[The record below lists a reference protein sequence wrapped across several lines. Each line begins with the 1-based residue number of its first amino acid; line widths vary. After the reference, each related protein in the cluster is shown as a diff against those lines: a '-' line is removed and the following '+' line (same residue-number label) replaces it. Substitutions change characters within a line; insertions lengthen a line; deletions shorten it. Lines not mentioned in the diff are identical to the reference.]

1 MSDQARRLRLRVLL
15 ALAGSLL
22 GILPT
27 ELRAQTCTLEAALPA
42 TIVEATASTR
52 FFPSGGDGEILVRR
66 TYKAS
71 AVVAV
76 FEVPGAEPASWKQ
89 NIPRPVL
96 SVKPPPER
104 SSESAK
110 AYEGFTPTDSSIVRF
125 VVPSPKNNFWNQ
137 STFVVRICDKDA
149 GDALALVQVPISPPF
164 WAKII
169 TIVFLAFVYMLFAG
183 AVAQIRGKPHPLA
196 TKYPALT
203 KQRIHGWLEQ
213 LDPVVLTANAFNK
226 GSIQKLQVLLF
237 SFLVSGM
244 VLALV
249 LRLGV
254 LSDLSVT
261 VAMLLGISA
270 VGAAVA
276 QKTTTSRDRLS
287 FDSWAWLVQK
297 KILPI
302 HQESE
307 TGPQWSDLVMTNREF
322 DIYKLQTLIFSVVV
336 AVALLASG
344 EERLS
349 SFSVP
354 ETLLGILGLSQVVY
368 ISGTLASPPAIAEL
382 DDAIKSL
389 SDLEIKLQTVVARGA
404 DTDEEGKVP
413 APETP
418 PGAAPD
424 PATLPARIAKAVNA
438 MKLYKKRADQVEIM
452 LESTLGAE
460 VSRNLLDPTLS

>member
-1 MSDQARRLRLRVLL
+1 MSDQARRLRLRILL
-15 ALAGSLL
+15 ALVGTLL
-22 GILPT
+22 GVLPT
-27 ELRAQTCTLEAALPA
+27 ELRAEACTLEAALPA
-42 TIVEATASTR
+42 TIVEAAAGTR
-52 FFPSGGDGEILVRR
+52 FFPAGGDGEILVRR
-66 TYKAS
+66 AYKPT
-71 AVVAV
+71 AVVTV
-76 FEVPGAEPASWKQ
+76 FEVAGADPALWKK
-89 NIPRPVL
+89 NTAHPIL
-96 SVKPPPER
+96 SVKAPPER
-104 SSESAK
+104 SSEGSK
-110 AYEGFTPTDSSIVRF
+110 TYEGFTATDSSIVRF
-125 VVPSPKNNFWNQ
+125 VVPSEKSSFWRPQ
-137 STFVVRICDKDA
+137 TFVVRICDKDA
-149 GDALALVQVPISPPF
+149 GDALALVKVQISPPV
-164 WAKII
+164 WAKIL
-169 TIVFLAFVYMLFAG
+169 TIVFLALIYMLFAG
-183 AVAQIRGKPHPLA
+183 AVAQIRGKPHPLT

-203 KQRIHGWLEQ
+203 KQRVYGWLAN

-297 KILPI
+297 TILPV

-307 TGPQWSDLVMTNREF
+307 TGPRWSDLVMTNREF

-368 ISGTLASPPAIAEL
+368 ISGTLASPPSIAEL

-389 SDLEIKLQTVVARGA
+389 SELEIKLQTVVARGS

-413 APETP
+413 AQDTSQGTVSEPLP
-418 PGAAPD
+418 
-424 PATLPARIAKAVNA
+424 LPARVAKAVNA
-438 MKLYKKRADQVEIM
+438 MKLYRKKADQVEIM
-452 LESTLGAE
+452 LESTLGVE
-460 VSRNLLDPTLS
+460 VQRNLLDPTLS

>member
-1 MSDQARRLRLRVLL
+1 MGDRPSGLLL
-15 ALAGSLL
+15 APVLVAATL
-22 GILPT
+22 GLFPT
-27 ELRAQTCTLEAALPA
+27 ELHAQTCTLDAPLPA
-42 TIVEATASTR
+42 AIVEAATSTR
-52 FFPSGGDGEILVRR
+52 FLPSGGDGEILVRR
-66 TYKAS
+66 KYS
-71 AVVAV
+71 AAAAVRV
-76 FEVPGAEPASWKQ
+76 FEVPGPEPVSWKE
-89 NIPRPVL
+89 NREYPVI

-104 SSESAK
+104 SSEGSK
-110 AYEGFTPTDSSIVRF
+110 TYLGYGPTDSSIVRF
-125 VVPSPKNNFWNQ
+125 IVPSRKNSWWRD

-149 GDALALVQVPISPPF
+149 GDALALVQIPISPPIG
-164 WAKII
+164 AKII
-169 TIVFLAFVYMLFAG
+169 TIVFLALVYLLFAG
-183 AVAQIRGKPHPLA
+183 AVARVRGKPHPLA

-203 KQRIHGWLEQ
+203 RQRMQGWLEN

-261 VAMLLGISA
+261 VALLLGISA

-276 QKTTTSRDRLS
+276 QKTTASRDRLS

-302 HQESE
+302 HEESE
-307 TGPQWSDLVMTNREF
+307 TGPRWSDLVMTNREF

-344 EERLS
+344 EESLS
-349 SFSVP
+349 SFAVP

-368 ISGTLASPPAIAEL
+368 ISGTLASPPSIAEL
-382 DDAIKSL
+382 DEAIKRL
-389 SDLEIKLQTVVARGA
+389 SEMEIRLQTVVARGV

-413 APETP
+413 PPPTP
-418 PGAAPD
+418 PAPPA
-424 PATLPARIAKAVNA
+424 PATLDARIANAANA
-438 MKLYKKRADQVEIM
+438 MKSYKKMADQVEIM
-452 LESTLGAE
+452 LESTLGVE
-460 VSRNLLDPTLS
+460 VSRNLLDPKLS